1 MLRRGGQCTRMHD
14 KKVMDVQDEVL
25 LDALSQGSHPAF
37 EQLYDRYSR
46 RIYANLIRLV
56 RSEAVAEELLQDVFM
71 KVWELRA
78 TINTGQSFR
87 SFLFQISG
95 NLAIDFYRKS
105 ARQHT
110 MELAKK
116 LTEESTY
123 DHVEKYI
130 DFKEA
135 EILLDRAISAL
146 PPQRQR
152 IFRLCRIEG
161 KSYEEV
167 AELFSLTRNTVKDHM
182 TKANRFLRELLSQEY
197 GPFLVLLAAVSSF

>member
-1 MLRRGGQCTRMHD
+1 MHD
-14 KKVMDVQDEVL
+14 KKVMETQDEFL
-25 LDALSQGSHPAF
+25 LDALSQGSHSAF

-56 RSEAVAEELLQDVFM
+56 RSEAIAEELLQDVFM

-78 TINTGQSFR
+78 TLNTGQSFQ

-105 ARQHT
+105 ARRQT
-110 MELAKK
+110 MEAAKK
-116 LTEESTY
+116 LIEESAY
-123 DHVEKYI
+123 DHIEKYI
-130 DFKEA
+130 NFKEA

-182 TKANRFLRELLSQEY
+182 TKANRFLREILSQEY
-197 GPFLVLLAAVSSF
+197 GPFLVLLAAVFSF